1 MFKKSDYFDFL
12 RKRNLLELYN
22 LKWLKE
28 MGERFATRYIIND
41 IAAKI
46 YSPFPFSFSNTE
58 QYLRILTQS
67 LVSLSV
73 ILYNNHE
80 TGLKEAIKPL
90 RVTKK
95 LNKGV

>member
-1 MFKKSDYFDFL
+1 MFKKAIFFDFL
-12 RKRNLLELYN
+12 RRQNLLELYN

-28 MGERFATRYIIND
+28 MGERSATRYILHD
-41 IAAKI
+41 IAAKV
-46 YSPFPFSFSNTE
+46 YSPFPFSFSKSE

-67 LVSLSV
+67 FVSLSI
-73 ILYNNHE
+73 ILYNNYE

-90 RVTKK
+90 RDIKK